1 MSKLF
6 NLCDICEIT
15 MGQAPVGSSYNE
27 RGIGHLLIA
36 GAGDFGK
43 STPKPKKYTSEPTKL
58 SKVGDIIMC
67 IRATIGDLNWS
78 DNEYCLGR
86 GVVGLRPKSN
96 LNVRYL
102 WHYLKA
108 NKNHL
113 LAKGT
118 GSTFKQ
124 ISRVHIEECK
134 IVLPSL
140 DEQERIASILDKVDN
155 IQYKRECA
163 LNLSNEF
170 LRATFFEMFGN
181 PENNPKNFPIGTIR
195 DLVSSVN
202 YGTSDKAS
210 EHSGEY
216 PILRM
221 GNITYQGYFDFTD
234 LKYIDL
240 NEKSKDK
247 FLVRK
252 GDLLFNRTNS
262 KELVGKTAV
271 FENDIEMAFAGYLV
285 RVRPNKF
292 GNNYY
297 ISGYL
302 NSLHGKST
310 LVNMSKS
317 IVGMANINAQELQD
331 IKILIPPKKLQDKY
345 EEIFKAVRN
354 RLELY
359 SENKKELDKLLNTLS
374 YRFFN

>member
-27 RGIGHLLIA
+27 RGIGHPLIA

-108 NKNHL
+108 NKNNL

-155 IQYKRECA
+155 IQYKREYA